1 LAFFFVVV
9 ISDTVSFSLPATAGE
24 HYFLISTFQQ
34 LLESVIFQFQPSSNC
49 WRALFFNF
57 NLPATA
63 ERFYFCNLPQ
73 NIGILTFPYFKCG
86 ILFIFLVLI

>member
-63 ERFYFCNLPQ
+63 GERYFS
-73 NIGILTFPYFKCG
+73 ISTFQHLRKG
-86 ILFIFLVLI
+86 FIFATCPKISGF